1 MEPLEST
8 GLHPSSTSKASIV
21 AKTFYHYDK
30 SFYLS
35 EKFISRCGKH
45 RLETAKTD
53 CLRTAPLGPIAYY
66 RPYLQ
71 KRCFAPWQW
80 TDPFHEVFE
89 QYAQHEQK
97 ARRIRR
103 SPSPFLH
110 ISCRSP
116 AKTYRSRSRDE
127 GWGKIPYFAEAT
139 LSLMKWGK
147 IPYFA
152 EATLSLMTSWG
163 LSTRSTGSTA
173 GFARRRIIRP
183 TACIDSSPTFCS
195 IEVSAGS
202 NSASAALLS

>member
-30 SFYLS
+30 SFYLL

-45 RLETAKTD
+45 RLGTAKTD

-116 AKTYRSRSRDE
+116 VKTYRSRSRDE
-127 GWGKIPYFAEAT
+127 GWGQ
-139 LSLMKWGK
+139 

-183 TACIDSSPTFCS
+183 TACIDSLPTFCS

>member
-30 SFYLS
+30 SFYLL

-45 RLETAKTD
+45 RLGTAKTD
-53 CLRTAPLGPIAYY
+53 CPRTAPLGPIAYY

-71 KRCFAPWQW
+71 KRCFTSSQW
-80 TDPFHEVFE
+80 TDPLHEVFE
-89 QYAQHEQK
+89 HYAQHEQNG
-97 ARRIRR
+97 RRARR

-116 AKTYRSRSRDE
+116 AKTYRSHQPRRRV
-127 GWGKIPYFAEAT
+127 GQIPYF
-139 LSLMKWGK
+139 G
-147 IPYFA
+147 

>member
-30 SFYLS
+30 SFYLL

-45 RLETAKTD
+45 RLGTAKTD
-53 CLRTAPLGPIAYY
+53 CPRTAPLGPIAYY

-71 KRCFAPWQW
+71 KRCFTSSQW
-80 TDPFHEVFE
+80 TDPLHEVFE
-89 QYAQHEQK
+89 HYAQHEQK
-97 ARRIRR
+97 GRRARR

-116 AKTYRSRSRDE
+116 AKTYRSHQPRRRV
-127 GWGKIPYFAEAT
+127 GQ
-139 LSLMKWGK
+139 